1 MQQPEQVRAAFER
14 DIGNKVL
21 FIKDGKLLFINGIR
35 LKAIADRKAYFASL
49 RARQARPIVIL
60 AELAPDEA
68 FAVWTQHVLG
78 NRSD

>member
-14 DIGNKVL
+14 DIANKVL
-21 FIKDGKLLFINGIR
+21 FIKNGKLLFIDGIR

-49 RARQARPIVIL
+49 RARQPQPIVIL

-68 FAVWTQHVLG
+68 FAVWKRHVLG
-78 NRSD
+78 NRPD

>member
-14 DIGNKVL
+14 DIANKVL
-21 FIKDGKLLFINGIR
+21 FIKNGKLLFIDGIR

-49 RARQARPIVIL
+49 SARQPQPIVIL

-68 FAVWTQHVLG
+68 FAEWKRHVLG
-78 NRSD
+78 NRPD